1 MDQYFRLV
9 WLVPLGL
16 FAGAYGTVIGAGGGF
31 VLAPTL
37 LLLYP
42 GESPETITCISLSV
56 VFFNA
61 LSGTIAYAKSQRVD
75 YKSGILFGLA
85 TMPGAVLGAIATA
98 AISRVVFD
106 FVIGFVLIL
115 VAVFFAVK
123 SARTSGMGIG
133 HDTSSTLAGVEQ
145 NKFKLLLGISLS
157 TAFGFVS
164 SFFGIGGG
172 FLYVPALIYL
182 LRFPIHRATATSL
195 FILTISALS
204 GSATHI
210 LTGTFHHGVRRA
222 IALSIGAIIG
232 AQVGADLSRR
242 LRGDWIIK
250 SLAVALGLVGVRLLV
265 SSFW

>member
-1 MDQYFRLV
+1 MMDQYVRLL
-9 WLVPLGL
+9 WLVPLGF
-16 FAGAYGTVIGAGGGF
+16 FAAAYGTIIGAGGGF
-31 VLAPTL
+31 ILAPTL

-42 GESPETITCISLSV
+42 GELPETITCISLSV

-75 YKSGILFGLA
+75 YKAATLYGFA
-85 TMPGAVLGAIATA
+85 TMPGAVLGAITTA

-106 FVIGFVLIL
+106 FVIGLVLIL

-123 SARTSGMGIG
+123 SGRTNSVGIVV
-133 HDTSSTLAGVEQ
+133 DTSSTMAGAAH
-145 NKFKLLLGISLS
+145 NKLRLLGIPLS

-182 LRFPIHRATATSL
+182 LRFPIRRATATSL
-195 FILTISALS
+195 FILTISAFS

-210 LTGTFHHGVRRA
+210 LTGAFHHGIRRA
-222 IALSIGAIIG
+222 IALSIGAVIG
-232 AQVGADLSRR
+232 AQIGANLSRR
-242 LRGDWIIK
+242 LRGEWIIK
-250 SLAVALGLVGVRLLV
+250 SLAVALGLAGARLLL